1 MEQQLSGGALCQNI
15 LVASHASGFVAQWL
29 TEWPSYHP
37 AVRQALGHD
46 AETQIIGFI
55 FIGTTT
61 ATPTERMRPTFEQ
74 VVSEWTGPAA

>member
-1 MEQQLSGGALCQNI
+1 M
-15 LVASHASGFVAQWL
+15 
-29 TEWPSYHP
+29 
-37 AVRQALGHD
+37 RQALGHD

-55 FIGTTT
+55 FIGTPT